1 MNNCTFRYL
10 TVHGGPLPRA
20 LLSLSLSLSRHAAY
34 AFFFFFGNRPGSTM
48 SMLNTQSSTCDTIT
62 M

>member
-20 LLSLSLSLSRHAAY
+20 PLSLSLSRHAAY